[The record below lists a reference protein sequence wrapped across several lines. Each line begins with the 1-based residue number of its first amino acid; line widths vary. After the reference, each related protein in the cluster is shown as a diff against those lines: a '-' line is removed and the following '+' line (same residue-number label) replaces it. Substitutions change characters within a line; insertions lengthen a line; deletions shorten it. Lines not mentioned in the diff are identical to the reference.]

1 VAVLLTLGP
10 SVTETAAEEGAVFR
24 YDLRTGTCRDSQGR
38 EGLNPGGSRDELL
51 RRGKAVAECVDF
63 TKARNMTYLWLT
75 GANLRGANLDGVMF
89 YLGTFTDSDF
99 RGANLDGTSGQVDY
113 SRSDLRG
120 ASFLGAD
127 LTYSTF
133 DGALL
138 EGARFDDGTRLP
150 FSRADAEARGMRFVP
165 SGR

>member
-1 VAVLLTLGP
+1 MAVLLVLGP
-10 SVTETAAEEGAVFR
+10 GVAKTHAEQGAFR
-24 YDLRTGTCRDSQGR
+24 HDPLTGKCLDSQGR
-38 EGLNPGGSRDELL
+38 EGLNPGGSGDDL

-63 TKARNMTYLWLT
+63 TKARTNMTYLSLT
-75 GANLRGANLDGVMF
+75 GANLRGANLDGAMF
-89 YLGTFTDSDF
+89 YLGAFTDSDF
-99 RGANLDGTSGQVDY
+99 RGANLDGTTGQVDY
-113 SRSDLRG
+113 SRTDLRG
-120 ASFLGAD
+120 ASFRGAD